1 MSDLSRRVLFWTP
14 RVLVAFASALSV
26 AAAQTSSPVLSGSEI
41 VDRVSPAV
49 VLVLAGSSPQEV
61 STMSSGVIVRAE
73 GVILTAYHGVKG
85 AQAVRVQLKNG
96 EIFDRVELVGVDER
110 RDIAA
115 LRITGTGLPTLPTV
129 GLADVQAGERVYVI
143 SHAENLKWTASD
155 GIVSAVRLADEVP
168 GAGQGYR
175 VVQFTAPVSPGSSG
189 GVLVD
194 AQGRALGI
202 VVGAFVTGQNVNFA
216 VPLEAVWGLA
226 QLSPGTPFGKGT
238 DLRAPIPEPTATPEP
253 KPLPPRGPE
262 VFGGNAPMVQPL
274 NPSGPELSR
283 AIESRDPIQLLR
295 SFRTLYIVSK
305 TVWLKQ
311 DLMQEALIK
320 QPSLASWGVAIVS
333 DPTVADVRLSVDRVL
348 FTWTWTYEMVH
359 QNTGIVL
366 GTGKYNA
373 IAGGAGADRIAQG
386 VVARIAEARGLP
398 PPTTPP
404 KQK

>member
-1 MSDLSRRVLFWTP
+1 MSARFFSILLIF
-14 RVLVAFASALSV
+14 ALSLFV
-26 AAAQTSSPVLSGSEI
+26 AAAQTSSPALPGNQV

-49 VLVLAGSSPQEV
+49 VLVLAGSGSQEV
-61 STMSSGVIVRAE
+61 SAISSGVIVRSE
-73 GVILTAYHGVKG
+73 GVILTAYHGIKG

-96 EIFDRVELVGVDER
+96 EMFDRVELIGVDER

-129 GLADVQAGERVYVI
+129 GLADVQAGEPVYVI
-143 SHAENLKWTASD
+143 SHAENLNWTASD

-168 GAGQGYR
+168 GAGKGYR
-175 VVQFTAPVSPGSSG
+175 VVQFTAPVSLGSSG

-202 VVGAFVTGQNVNFA
+202 VVGTLTPGQNLNFA
-216 VPLEAVWGLA
+216 VPLESVLGLA
-226 QLSPGTPFGKGT
+226 QLSGGTPFAKGT
-238 DLRAPIPEPTATPEP
+238 ELRAPTPESTAPTREP

-262 VFGGNAPMVQPL
+262 VFGGNAPVVQPV

-283 AIESRDPIQLLR
+283 PIESRDPMQLLR
-295 SFRTLYIVSK
+295 SFRTIYIVSK

-311 DLMQEALIK
+311 DLMQQALMK
-320 QPSLASWGVAIVS
+320 DPALQAWGVAVVS
-333 DPTVADVRLSVDRVL
+333 DPTLADVRLSVDRVL

-366 GTGKYNA
+366 ATGKYNA
-373 IAGGAGADRIAQG
+373 VAGGAGADRIARA
-386 VVARIAEARGLP
+386 VVSRIAEARGLP
-398 PPTTPP
+398 ATPAAP